1 MLLFGKKVEIY
12 AGKDEAQFE
21 ALKKLLRENK
31 IRYGTGWT
39 QSEIVGGCGCKINV
53 QKVANP
59 KYTPFTWYV
68 FVRPQD
74 EARARA
80 LLGNIVSANGE

>member
-21 ALKKLLRENK
+21 ALKKLLQEHG
-31 IRYGTGWT
+31 IQYGTGWT

-53 QKVANP
+53 KQVANP
-59 KYTPFTWYV
+59 NYTPFTWYI

-80 LLGNIVSANGE
+80 LVENVAPAK

>member
-21 ALKKLLRENK
+21 AIKRRLKESK
-31 IRYGTGWT
+31 IRFGTGWT

-53 QKVANP
+53 KQIANP
-59 KYTPFTWYV
+59 NYTPFTWYI

-80 LLGNIVSANGE
+80 LVENVAPAK

>member
-21 ALKKLLRENK
+21 ALKKLLRENN

-39 QSEIVGGCGCKINV
+39 QSEIVGGCGELHAAAASVK
-53 QKVANP
+53 
-59 KYTPFTWYV
+59 
-68 FVRPQD
+68 
-74 EARARA
+74 
-80 LLGNIVSANGE
+80 VSAAHGLLKTIRSALFYAPVYHALIH